1 MTGSQEFKLLSQ
13 IIDSIIADESHALDD
28 DLPDV
33 LQDPEKRDEAIDIL
47 IKKIEFYREEL

>member
-1 MTGSQEFKLLSQ
+1 MTGSQERKLLSE
-13 IIDSIIADESHALDD
+13 IVDSIVADESHALDD
-28 DLPDV
+28 DLSDI